1 MISNNSIL
9 SVNSENHVVLSC
21 AEPRGV
27 PSSGVVWTKDGVEM
41 SENVSVIYVAYCN
54 LYVWHLFNS

>member
-21 AEPRGV
+21 AEPTGV

-41 SENVSVIYVAYCN
+41 SENVRKSKYHCTTYHDI
-54 LYVWHLFNS
+54 LMHR